1 MKENRVILIIVVLFV
16 LIALG
21 SIIYALINSGESI
34 NPFSNSGNSGGS
46 SDGDSESGV
55 SDNNLDNTQTSGGSS
70 GAGSGDS
77 GGSAGGG
84 SNSGSTT
91 DNPTGS
97 CPLKQISYSLEN
109 PEKNEICNSY
119 SGETCTDKTI
129 DCSIDL
135 RNLDSVGGD
144 FGINIVFV
152 ETGKNPIT
160 EGFETKSTAIIVGA
174 GEAEKIQASININ
187 QEELLNKE
195 IECFYYTT
203 LVPQKEVC

>member
-1 MKENRVILIIVVLFV
+1 MKENRVILLVVILFV

-34 NPFSNSGNSGGS
+34 NPFSNSGNSDKGN
-46 SDGDSESGV
+46 SGTEI
-55 SDNNLDNTQTSGGSS
+55 SDNNQTSGGSS
-70 GAGSGDS
+70 GGDES
-77 GGSAGGG
+77 GGSSGGG
-84 SNSGSTT
+84 GTSGGTSSGISNT
-91 DNPTGS
+91 S